1 MSLTTDKQSKRVLV
15 VDDVADNIFLVQFIL
30 ESQGYEV
37 DTAQS
42 GKAALAQIETANP
55 KPDLIILDL
64 MMPQMNG
71 FEVIERLRNQ
81 KNLPHIP
88 TILMT
93 ANTSV
98 SCQQAKGAGADE
110 VIYKPLELKQFMTKI
125 AQF

>member
-1 MSLTTDKQSKRVLV
+1 MSLTIGKQSKRVLV
-15 VDDVADNIFLVQFIL
+15 VDDVADNVFLVQFIL
-30 ESQGYEV
+30 ESQGYKV

-55 KPDLIILDL
+55 KPDLIVLDL
-64 MMPQMNG
+64 MMPEMNG
-71 FEVIERLRNQ
+71 FEVIDRLRNQ
-81 KNLPHIP
+81 KNLSHIP

-110 VIYKPLELKQFMTKI
+110 VIYKPLQLEQFMAKI
-125 AQF
+125 ALF

>member
-15 VDDVADNIFLVQFIL
+15 VDDVTDNIFLLQFIL
-30 ESQGYEV
+30 ESQGYQV

-64 MMPQMNG
+64 MMPEMNG
-71 FEVIERLRNQ
+71 FEVIDRLRNQ
-81 KNLPHIP
+81 KKLPHIP

-110 VIYKPLELKQFMTKI
+110 VIYKPLELKQFVAKI
-125 AQF
+125 ARF

>member
-1 MSLTTDKQSKRVLV
+1 MSLTTDKQSKRVLI
-15 VDDVADNIFLVQFIL
+15 VDDVADNIFFVQFFL

-42 GKAALAQIETANP
+42 GKAALAQIKTANP

-64 MMPQMNG
+64 MMPEMNG
-71 FEVIERLRNQ
+71 FEVIDRLRNQ
-81 KNLPHIP
+81 TNLPHIP

-98 SCQQAKGAGADE
+98 SCQQAKSAGADE
-110 VIYKPLELKQFMTKI
+110 VIYKPLELKEFMALI

>member
-1 MSLTTDKQSKRVLV
+1 MSLTTGKQSKRVLV

-42 GKAALAQIETANP
+42 GKAALAQIEAANH

-64 MMPQMNG
+64 MMPKMNG
-71 FEVIERLRNQ
+71 FEVINRLRSQ
-81 KNLPHIP
+81 TNLPHIP

-98 SCQQAKGAGADE
+98 SCQQAKSAGADE
-110 VIYKPLELKQFMTKI
+110 VIYKPLELEQFVAKI
-125 AQF
+125 AQY

>member
-1 MSLTTDKQSKRVLV
+1 MSLITDKQFKRVLV

-42 GKAALAQIETANP
+42 GKAALAWIETANP

-64 MMPQMNG
+64 MMPEMNG
-71 FEVIERLRNQ
+71 FEVIVRLHNQ
-81 KNLPHIP
+81 KNLPHIA

-98 SCQQAKGAGADE
+98 SCQQAKRAGADE
-110 VIYKPLELKQFMTKI
+110 VIYKPLDLKQFMAKI
-125 AQF
+125 VQY

>member
-1 MSLTTDKQSKRVLV
+1 MSLTTDKSKRVLV

-37 DTAQS
+37 NTAQS
-42 GKAALAQIETANP
+42 GKAALAQIEIAKP

-64 MMPQMNG
+64 MMPEMNG
-71 FEVIERLRNQ
+71 FEVIDRLRNQ

-110 VIYKPLELKQFMTKI
+110 VIYKPLELEQLVAKI
-125 AQF
+125 ALF

>member
-1 MSLTTDKQSKRVLV
+1 MSLITGKQFKRVLV

-64 MMPQMNG
+64 MMPEMNG
-71 FEVIERLRNQ
+71 FDVIDRLRSQ
-81 KNLPHIP
+81 TNLPHIP

-93 ANTSV
+93 ANISV
-98 SCQQAKGAGADE
+98 SCQQAKRAGADE
-110 VIYKPLELKQFMTKI
+110 VIYKPLELEQFVAKI
-125 AQF
+125 ALF